1 MKEIFIYNT
10 KDMNNPG
17 QIDGMYSK
25 GAYKSKYYRIK
36 FVRTGKV
43 EYVNFC
49 DVHFDVEKNL
59 FYYNP
64 VNVIENS

>member
-25 GAYKSKYYRIK
+25 GVYKSNYYRVK
-36 FVRTGKV
+36 FVRTGDV
-43 EYVNFC
+43 EYIDFC
-49 DVHFDVEKNL
+49 DVHFDVDKDL

-64 VNVIENS
+64 EDVVEK